1 MKNIDSDDEIKI
13 ILENLKL
20 KENVLEQLIT
30 LNVL

>member
-13 ILENLKL
+13 ILENLNL